1 MFTISADNL
10 IADEAKVAEQLMV
23 VSLAVGETFLF
34 VMSIAQTWFLTFGA
48 HEMLRIQSEKF
59 RNVTFKV
66 GC

>member
-34 VMSIAQTWFLTFGA
+34 VMSIAQKWFLTFSA
-48 HEMLRIQSEKF
+48 HEML
-59 RNVTFKV
+59 
-66 GC
+66 